1 MCSVCADHVQS
12 VCRVSAEHVQ
22 RVCRACAKHVQSRV
36 SAGPVLG
43 ERWVSAARKPQI
55 ELLRAF
61 LIVRDGGLCCN
72 WA

>member
-1 MCSVCADHVQS
+1 MCREPVQS
-12 VCRVSAEHVQ
+12 L
-22 RVCRACAKHVQSRV
+22 CRACAEREQGECRA

-43 ERWVSAARKPQI
+43 ERWASAARKPQI